1 MAEFSEGGKQSFTE
15 PSNPANRWIIL
26 LSGVALLASLGS
38 VYAWSFFTRPLQ
50 EAYGWSNFQ
59 TGLIFSLAV
68 AGLGFVALY
77 TGPYVSKLG
86 GRHLMKRSAKFFIAG
101 NFLAAFGLFLGGGVL
116 GPVET
121 PWINWLSYIVLL
133 VGYGV
138 IGGIGLGTGYV
149 TAVSTVSGWFPDK
162 KGLATGMIVMGFG
175 LGALFMSKVFG
186 PIAMS
191 LASDNLPLVF
201 FIIAIFYTVIMFI
214 ACNFIYSPSG
224 VKSKN
229 HKKTKGEIMEH
240 GLSVRVRLWSVC
252 FLYSVAGLGIISL
265 LSPLMQDLQ
274 RAANPGMS
282 AAAMAAAG
290 ATLIAWASIGNSVG
304 RLFWAGLSDYL
315 GRVNTFM
322 LFMGTASL
330 SYLLL
335 PGITSPFLFTLVIIF
350 AISTYGGG
358 FGTIPALISDM
369 YGSKRMSAM
378 HGLVLTGWATAGLTA
393 APIFGLMYDALP
405 GQAANIAFYI
415 CAVSLALA
423 TLMVF
428 TLKGLHKEC
437 VQEVEADSAQPILVE
452 EVVAKA

>member
-1 MAEFSEGGKQSFTE
+1 MSHPEHDSAPAFHE
-15 PSNPANRWIIL
+15 PANPANRIVIL
-26 LSGVALLASLGS
+26 IAGVALLASLGS

-50 EAYGWSNFQ
+50 AAYGWSNFQ

-101 NFLAAFGLFLGGGVL
+101 NFMAALGLFIGSGAL

-121 PWINWLSYIVLL
+121 PWINWLSYITLL

-162 KGLATGMIVMGFG
+162 KGLATGLIVMGFG

-186 PIAMS
+186 PFAMW
-191 LASDNLPLVF
+191 LANGHLALAF
-201 FIIAIFYTVIMFI
+201 FIIAIFYTVIMII
-214 ACNFIYSPSG
+214 ACQFIYSPPAKLSQ
-224 VKSKN
+224 
-229 HKKTKGEIMEH
+229 HLKKTKGETMAH
-240 GLSVRVRLWSVC
+240 GRSVRVRLWLVC

-265 LSPLMQDLQ
+265 LSPLMQDLKLAIDPSLTNTAL
-274 RAANPGMS
+274 AAT
-282 AAAMAAAG
+282 G

-304 RLFWAGLSDYL
+304 RLFWAGLSDHL
-315 GRVNTFM
+315 GRVNTFIVF
-322 LFMGTASL
+322 LLGASVA
-330 SYLLL
+330 YLLL
-335 PGITSPFLFTLVIIF
+335 PQVSSPLLFTALIIF

-369 YGSKRMSAM
+369 FGSKRMSAM

-393 APIFGLMYDALP
+393 PPIFGWMYDSMP
-405 GQAANIAFYI
+405 GQAASIAYYI
-415 CAVSLALA
+415 CAGSLLLA
-423 TLMVF
+423 TLSVVS
-428 TLKGLHKEC
+428 LRNLHKEC
-437 VQEVEADSAQPILVE
+437 VE
-452 EVVAKA
+452 EVTAEASAPNLSEAAKA